1 MIINKRNN
9 SQIITIELFERFFVF
24 CLFVMTSIWL
34 LYAYVLFISVDVG
47 RYEITWNEI
56 YKMKLS
62 DVVFAERNTGI
73 SHSRMEPLSLAV
85 MWFFSQYADAMVTF
99 FLVGLT
105 ALSVK
110 AWILYKNVTYP
121 LIALCS
127 YVLLFMQLLEA
138 NQIRNALAS
147 CFILYALT
155 SNSTNPRYYLLA
167 LFAALFH
174 YTGVIILAL
183 VLLERFHRPILGIL
197 GVFALAIIWDIAMTY
212 IGLNIYLSYEAS
224 VNLFSTVFI
233 CHIGI
238 VFFSIINWKNLNI
251 NQRRGA
257 YFMILGAAFYIAFEG
272 NPTIA
277 HRMRELCTLGLIPLL
292 FMSDKKLN
300 YPMLISY
307 LLAAYMAFYNAT
319 SGLSRLNEVAGIF

>member
-56 YKMKLS
+56 YNMKLS
-62 DVVFAERNTGI
+62 DVVFAERDTGI

-85 MWFFSQYADAMVTF
+85 MWFFSQYANAMVTF

-155 SNSTNPRYYLLA
+155 SNSNQSK
-167 LFAALFH
+167 
-174 YTGVIILAL
+174 
-183 VLLERFHRPILGIL
+183 VL
-197 GVFALAIIWDIAMTY
+197 
-212 IGLNIYLSYEAS
+212 S
-224 VNLFSTVFI
+224 FSSFRSFI
-233 CHIGI
+233 SLHWCHHTCPCS
-238 VFFSIINWKNLNI
+238 FRAFS
-251 NQRRGA
+251 
-257 YFMILGAAFYIAFEG
+257 
-272 NPTIA
+272 
-277 HRMRELCTLGLIPLL
+277 
-292 FMSDKKLN
+292 
-300 YPMLISY
+300 
-307 LLAAYMAFYNAT
+307 
-319 SGLSRLNEVAGIF
+319 